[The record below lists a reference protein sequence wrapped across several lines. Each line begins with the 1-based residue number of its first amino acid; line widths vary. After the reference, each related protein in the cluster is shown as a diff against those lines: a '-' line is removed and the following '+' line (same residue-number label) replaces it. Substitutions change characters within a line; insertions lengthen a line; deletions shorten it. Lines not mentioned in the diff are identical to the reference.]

1 MQEMMIEDQMR
12 HMVVQEQVIGQQK
25 VRPRRVKKT
34 IKNVTPLTNNNEE
47 VGESLKNEIEMLPMK
62 TPISILQELL
72 SRRGRILNF

>member
-1 MQEMMIEDQMR
+1 MIEDQMR